1 LKNSVQY
8 VQLFEIKS
16 FFKTAVGAVGLLL
29 MAGCTQNNN
38 FELADENSKR
48 YGFSEEFEISE
59 GEAVIIVD
67 GKEDEV
73 FQLKLEDV
81 ITDECPSDTVCDE
94 YEVKGKIRVA
104 TESEDLGEF
113 TIQNDPKSRRS
124 ETIVLETYDFEGRE
138 RKNSYALKI
147 VEYLPEADG
156 TENPT
161 KKLVMWTSPLLG

>member
-1 LKNSVQY
+1 
-8 VQLFEIKS
+8 
-16 FFKTAVGAVGLLL
+16 
-29 MAGCTQNNN
+29 
-38 FELADENSKR
+38 
-48 YGFSEEFEISE
+48 
-59 GEAVIIVD
+59 
-67 GKEDEV
+67 
-73 FQLKLEDV
+73 
-81 ITDECPSDTVCDE
+81 VCDE